1 MTEKRYIKILMSKPG
16 LDGHDHGVK
25 VLTLALRDAGF
36 EVIYTGLRQSPE
48 AIVKSAVEEDV
59 DVVGLS
65 CLTGNHDYLCS
76 QVVKLLTERGITDVL
91 VIAGGIIP
99 EEDIP
104 YLKDVG
110 VRGIFGPGSQVADI
124 VKFIRENVRG

>member
-1 MTEKRYIKILMSKPG
+1 MTGKRYIKILMSKPG

-65 CLTGNHDYLCS
+65 CLTGNHNYLCS